1 MISLMDNSA
10 EDSKIKVQ
18 TRTVHVQLI
27 KIAFQREI
35 KHVNKHFYATY
46 NDYKEGRLSI
56 KSRLH
61 EVKAIIPL
69 FTNMDAT
76 ETACTSLGVAIDRH
90 QVICHTYIA
99 VEITDITSSM
109 GYHVPMSSQDLGNG
123 RRWSSS
129 IFQASSRI
137 ST

>member
-1 MISLMDNSA
+1 MDNSA
-10 EDSKIKVQ
+10 EDSKMKVQ

-46 NDYKEGRLSI
+46 NDYKEGRLSM

-69 FTNMDAT
+69 FTNIEAT
-76 ETACTSLGVAIDRH
+76 ETACTRLRVVIDIRSY
-90 QVICHTYIA
+90 VIH
-99 VEITDITSSM
+99 
-109 GYHVPMSSQDLGNG
+109 P
-123 RRWSSS
+123 
-129 IFQASSRI
+129 
-137 ST
+137 